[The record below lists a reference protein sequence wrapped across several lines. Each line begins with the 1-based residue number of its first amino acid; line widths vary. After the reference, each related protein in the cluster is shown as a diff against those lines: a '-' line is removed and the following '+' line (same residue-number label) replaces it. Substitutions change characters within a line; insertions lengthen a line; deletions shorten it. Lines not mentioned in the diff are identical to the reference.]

1 MNRINVSIGN
11 GQGDPLDEM
20 GKHVIAAWH
29 RAERDE
35 TNEPEINVT
44 FESMEAF
51 LRHVTPKRLEMVRFL
66 RAHPTNSVAE
76 LARQLGRDYK
86 NVHED
91 VEALTTAG
99 LIEKDG
105 RSIKA
110 VADEIVLKL

>member
-1 MNRINVSIGN
+1 MNRISVSIGN
-11 GQGDPLDEM
+11 GQGDPLDDM
-20 GKHVIAAWH
+20 GKRVIAAWH
-29 RAERDE
+29 RAEGDE
-35 TNEPEINVT
+35 ISEPEINVT

-66 RAHPTNSVAE
+66 REHPTTSVAE

-99 LIEKDG
+99 LIEKEG

>member
-1 MNRINVSIGN
+1 
-11 GQGDPLDEM
+11 M
-20 GKHVIAAWH
+20 GRRVVAAWH
-29 RAERDE
+29 DAERGE
-35 TNEPEINVT
+35 IGTPELSVT

-66 RAHPTNSVAE
+66 REHPTASVSE

-86 NVHED
+86 NVYED
-91 VEALTTAG
+91 VDALATAG
-99 LIEKDG
+99 LIERDG

>member
-11 GQGDPLDEM
+11 GQSDPLDDM
-20 GKHVIAAWH
+20 GQAVISAWH
-29 RAERDE
+29 RAEAGDAV
-35 TNEPEINVT
+35 TPEISVT
-44 FESMEAF
+44 FESMEVF

-66 RAHPTNSVAE
+66 RAHPTTSVAD

-91 VEALTTAG
+91 VEALATAG
-99 LIEKDG
+99 LIEKEG
-105 RSIKA
+105 RAIRA

>member
-1 MNRINVSIGN
+1 LNRINVFIGN
-11 GQGDPLDEM
+11 GRSDLLDDM
-20 GKHVIAAWH
+20 GKRTIEAWH
-29 RAERDE
+29 NAERGGGDS
-35 TNEPEINVT
+35 PEISVT

-51 LRHVTPKRLEMVRFL
+51 LRHVTPKRLEMVRVL
-66 RAHPTNSVAE
+66 REHPAISVAA

-91 VEALTTAG
+91 VDALTTAG
-99 LIEKDG
+99 LIEKVG